1 MRLRAARDQL
11 FGPARAAQFQQKL
24 AHRCQGLCC
33 HSRLAIEFCSGG
45 AHGWQRAVR
54 SAHLR
59 ATSRQLLR
67 RAYHRPPPHS
77 IPALAPCPTPSLG
90 EHSLDGFLCALC
102 VSAVIVSAS
111 VRFFSAVP
119 LRTLALNFL
128 TLPPRPKRNCRE
140 PPFEYFRTEPKWAE
154 RPIDVPTPHRHTKSC
169 SGLPKVPRMSAPP
182 SPNAHERPAPPP
194 AAPPFLPQ
202 NFDYKSFTSIT
213 LMPSINASFL
223 TSAPRGSIDS

>member
-33 HSRLAIEFCSGG
+33 HSRLAIEFCAGG

-67 RAYHRPPPHS
+67 RDYHRPPPHS

-140 PPFEYFRTEPKWAE
+140 PPFEYFRTEPEWAE

-182 SPNAHERPAPPP
+182 
-194 AAPPFLPQ
+194 LPQ
-202 NFDYKSFTSIT
+202 C
-213 LMPSINASFL
+213 
-223 TSAPRGSIDS
+223 PRAAGTPTGRSPFPPREI